1 MIRQW
6 MTACA
11 LVLAAPA
18 LAQTATPQMST
29 ETRTVMTPLAP
40 PTTSVTQVAPD
51 AFVVTPVP
59 GVSVATKVK
68 VQRFSDYDLDGNGVY
83 SPMEFAQATY
93 FLATT
98 DPVAGN
104 PKLPAWDGYIHKG
117 APQRMKPANA
127 VMLLNATA
135 EEFAAVDINN
145 DWRVSPEELLAVAM
159 L

>member
-18 LAQTATPQMST
+18 FAQMST
-29 ETRTVMTPLAP
+29 ETRTLVTPVAP
-40 PTTSVTQVAPD
+40 PTTRITQVAPD

-59 GVSVATKVK
+59 GVSVATRVK
-68 VQRFSDYDLDGNGVY
+68 VQRFADYDLDRNGVY
-83 SPMEFAQATY
+83 SPMEFAQAAY

-104 PKLPAWDGYIHKG
+104 PKLPAWDGYTHKG
-117 APQRMKPANA
+117 AAQRMTPVNA
-127 VMLLNATA
+127 VTLLNATA
-135 EEFAAVDINN
+135 DEFAAIDINN